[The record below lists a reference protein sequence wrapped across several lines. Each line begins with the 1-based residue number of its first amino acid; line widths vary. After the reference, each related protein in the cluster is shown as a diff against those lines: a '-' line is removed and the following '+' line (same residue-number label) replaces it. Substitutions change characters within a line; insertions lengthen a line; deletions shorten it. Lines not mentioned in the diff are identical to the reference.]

1 LGHLNHW
8 KVNRALPADLRLEL
22 FALAFAF
29 ALAFGLALAFTLLL
43 ASGFGLSFSASSL
56 GIARCGTNKKSS
68 KIHGVSQETIDE
80 LGKSTQ

>member
-22 FALAFAF
+22 FALAF
-29 ALAFGLALAFTLLL
+29 ALAFTLLL